1 MKALIETL
9 DRAMSRTGSTRPL
22 ALFRIAIACLCYMR
36 FGPELSLHSAETPF
50 QIVVSLAFFL
60 FAALMA
66 IGWMTRAAT
75 AMTALIL
82 AVLYLQIGWD
92 GGQPGWTHHHHYML
106 LISAALLS
114 LSPCGRS
121 LSVDAYRARRAALD
135 GGEAPP
141 EESGPLGVQ
150 TLLVLQLCAMYLW
163 TAVDKTTPGFLSGD
177 RLERIFEWTHAGTP
191 LYPLLTAPAFTMPAS
206 IAVVILE
213 YVLPVLILTRTR
225 LPIAFAIAFA
235 LHAGFYVMLPV
246 QTYSA
251 TALAFYLLVLRP
263 EQVHG
268 ALDQLIAPAR
278 ARSL

>member
-1 MKALIETL
+1 
-9 DRAMSRTGSTRPL
+9 MSGLVQAIDQELNRTGSTRAL
-22 ALFRIAIACLCYMR
+22 GLFRIAIASLAYMR
-36 FGPELSLHSAETPF
+36 FGPELSLHTAETPF
-50 QIVVSLAFFL
+50 QIVVSLGFFG

-82 AVLYLQIGWD
+82 SVLYLQIGWD
-92 GGQPGWTHHHHYML
+92 APQPGWTHHHHYML
-106 LISAALLS
+106 LIAALL
-114 LSPCGRS
+114 LSFAPCGRS
-121 LSVDAYRARRAALD
+121 LSLDAYLAGRAAARQ
-135 GGEAPP
+135 GREPP
-141 EESGPLGVQ
+141 AETGPLFIQ

-177 RLERIFEWTHAGTP
+177 RLERIFEWTYAGAP
-191 LYPLLTAPAFTMPAS
+191 LYPILTAPGVTLTAS
-206 IAVVILE
+206 IAVVVLE
-213 YVLPVLILTRTR
+213 YVLPILLLTRTR
-225 LPIAFAIAFA
+225 LPIAFAIGFA

-268 ALDQLIAPAR
+268 VLDQLIAPAR